1 MSGFSSAKAN
11 TEFELKFTAPASLL
25 LGVAEPIA
33 NKTAVYVQLGA
44 NLAAA
49 RRAIENLSGEDAHN
63 PGPGGALADDV
74 WTEAIATMTKL
85 WDQHNPQEVVP
96 GPEPSSQGLRKQWN
110 NNVKKSYET
119 AFAAMTRGAAADR
132 AAAATMAAPPGLP
145 RPMTASISTPGK
157 IGATEE
163 VDAID
168 IMLGRM
174 GDNQAPLA
182 QDGSQDGLL
191 RLTGNGQGAVAIC
204 ATAVPPELV
213 QKCHRLVAVG
223 VPPLRKKRQG
233 AILASMMLG
242 SKNTFSDWVDMYE
255 HKLKMT
261 GHLLREA
268 QTIGRALDLDVHQL
282 GPGYLGTDGAEILLR
297 RLLCLVTAAKHG
309 GSFKIASKFEELP
322 ADDAISEIPEDLL
335 TEVYARIKLEER
347 LEGLRNKQTRR
358 GTPTSWEIARGIST
372 RCRSCPSLPAI

>member
-1 MSGFSSAKAN
+1 
-11 TEFELKFTAPASLL
+11 
-25 LGVAEPIA
+25 
-33 NKTAVYVQLGA
+33 
-44 NLAAA
+44 
-49 RRAIENLSGEDAHN
+49 
-63 PGPGGALADDV
+63 
-74 WTEAIATMTKL
+74 
-85 WDQHNPQEVVP
+85 
-96 GPEPSSQGLRKQWN
+96 
-110 NNVKKSYET
+110 
-119 AFAAMTRGAAADR
+119 
-132 AAAATMAAPPGLP
+132 MAAN
-145 RPMTASISTPGK
+145 ISTPGK

-174 GDNQAPLA
+174 GDDVTAG
-182 QDGSQDGLL
+182 QDLGASHDGLL
-191 RLTGNGQGAVAIC
+191 RRTGNGQGAVAIC

-233 AILASMMLG
+233 PVLANMMLG
-242 SKNTFSDWVDMYE
+242 TKNTFTEWVDMYE

-309 GSFKIASKFEELP
+309 GNFKIASKFEELP

-335 TEVYARIKLEER
+335 TEVYTRIKLEDK
-347 LEGLRNKQTRR
+347 LESYRNK
-358 GTPTSWEIARGIST
+358 
-372 RCRSCPSLPAI
+372 

>member
-1 MSGFSSAKAN
+1 
-11 TEFELKFTAPASLL
+11 
-25 LGVAEPIA
+25 
-33 NKTAVYVQLGA
+33 
-44 NLAAA
+44 
-49 RRAIENLSGEDAHN
+49 
-63 PGPGGALADDV
+63 
-74 WTEAIATMTKL
+74 
-85 WDQHNPQEVVP
+85 
-96 GPEPSSQGLRKQWN
+96 
-110 NNVKKSYET
+110 
-119 AFAAMTRGAAADR
+119 
-132 AAAATMAAPPGLP
+132 MAANIG
-145 RPMTASISTPGK
+145 TPGK

-242 SKNTFSDWVDMYE
+242 SKNTFSEWVDMYE

-268 QTIGRALDLDVHQL
+268 QTIGRALDLSVHQL
-282 GPGYLGTDGAEILLR
+282 GPGYLGTDGAKILLR

-322 ADDAISEIPEDLL
+322 ADDAISEIPEEML
-335 TEVYARIKLEER
+335 TEVYTRVKLEEK
-347 LEGLRNKQTRR
+347 LESYRNK
-358 GTPTSWEIARGIST
+358 
-372 RCRSCPSLPAI
+372 